1 MWRNTLLVMFAWLA
15 LVGAAFAYDEAAIT
29 AAETES
35 KTIQAELRRL
45 TVLPRNPAI
54 TDEQVEEERASLEDL
69 QNRALTQSD
78 TVDTPLGEVATQLD
92 QLGAAPTDGA
102 TEAASITLQR
112 NQLIGQLAR
121 LNAVQKLYGLIAV
134 EAEQALT
141 RLTVEQRDRFFQRVF
156 ESGLSILDPRL
167 WLDTM
172 KGTGLFTSRVQN
184 LASAGWRRAQSRL
197 TWFPFLIFPAG
208 LLLIWFVGGRL
219 LPLLAHRAGF
229 ASSTA
234 QDVAGEGALLRLW
247 RVVWGTARLALSV
260 FLGFLFLFVALQ
272 SMGLMSN
279 EIEALYRVVAGS
291 VGAGLIQGGFAYLV
305 CAPLRPERRLVAVDD
320 RAARSV
326 PLLVGGAGFVYALGE
341 QVSKLSS
348 QLNLPVSFSIGQSAF
363 TSLGLIVLTGL
374 IFHVLRR
381 QAMKNLATESQVFFL
396 TWFLKL
402 MPLLWFLLALA
413 ALALVAGFIALS
425 YFIVG
430 NLLSTGL
437 IVVAYGIFH
446 AFSDALATAVADA
459 NSRPGRLT
467 RSATGFTEQG
477 IGRLVLLLRTIVDA
491 ALVIS
496 GFLLLLAIWTV
507 VLFNVSDVYSVLARG
522 LQIGNISLSFGTM
535 ALAFGV
541 LAVGVFITRIVSRW
555 LERRVLSQTQLDRGV
570 QNSVQ
575 SAASYTGYTLAAALA
590 LSAAGLEFSNLAI
603 VAGALG
609 VGIGFG
615 LQSIVNNFVSGLIL
629 LAERPIRVGDW
640 IVTQTGEG
648 IVKKINVRATE
659 IDTFDNGTIIVPN
672 SNLITNAV
680 KNWTLR
686 DTTGRFIVNL
696 SVVHGSDPDA
706 IIEKLETIAR
716 AHPKVM
722 RHPPAEANLMKIAPN
737 ALEFELGGQVRDA
750 LDSGKVASDIRLEI
764 VKSFDKKLLMLP
776 RPLEAK

>member
-1 MWRNTLLVMFAWLA
+1 MWRGTFWVMFAWLA
-15 LVGAAFAYDEAAIT
+15 LSGVAFAYDEAAIA
-29 AAETES
+29 AAETEA
-35 KTIQAELRRL
+35 KTIQAELRSL

-54 TDEQVEEERASLEDL
+54 TDEQVESERAALEDL
-69 QNRALTQSD
+69 QQRALTQAD
-78 TVDTPLGEVATQLD
+78 TVDTPLSEVATQLD
-92 QLGAAPTDGA
+92 QLGAAPTDGT
-102 TEAASITLQR
+102 TEAASITQQR

-121 LNAVQKLYGLIAV
+121 LNAVQKLYGLLAV

-141 RLTVEQRDRFFQRVF
+141 RLTVQQRERFFERVF

-167 WLDTM
+167 WLETM
-172 KGTGLFTSRVQN
+172 QGTKLFTARVQN
-184 LASAGWRRAQSRL
+184 LATAGWRRAQSRL
-197 TWFPFLIFPAG
+197 TWVPALIFPAG
-208 LLLIWFVGGRL
+208 LLMIWFVGGRL
-219 LPLLAHRAGF
+219 LPLLARRAGLV
-229 ASSTA
+229 SPTS
-234 QDVAGEGALLRLW
+234 QEVAGEVALLRLW
-247 RVVWGTARLALSV
+247 RVVWGSTRLVLSV
-260 FLGFLFLFVALQ
+260 ILGFLFLFVAMQ

-320 RAARSV
+320 QAARSV
-326 PLLVGGAGFVYALGE
+326 PLLVGTAGFVLALGQ
-341 QVSKLSS
+341 QVSRLSGE
-348 QLNLPVSFSIGQSAF
+348 LNLPVSFSIGQSAF
-363 TSLGLIVLTGL
+363 TSLVLIILTGL

-396 TWFLKL
+396 AWFLKL
-402 MPLLWFLLALA
+402 MPLLWLLLAVA
-413 ALALVAGFIALS
+413 ALALVSGFIALS

-437 IVVAYGIFH
+437 LVVAYGILH
-446 AFSDALATAVADA
+446 AFVDALASAISDA
-459 NSRPGRLT
+459 GSRPGRMT
-467 RSATGFTEQG
+467 RLATGFSEQG
-477 IGRLVLLLRTIVDA
+477 IGRLVLLLRTVVDA

-496 GFLLLLAIWTV
+496 GLLLLLAIWTV
-507 VLFNVSDVYSVLARG
+507 VLLNVSDVYSVLARG
-522 LQIGNISLSFGTM
+522 LQIGNISLSFGTL
-535 ALAFGV
+535 ALGFGV

-672 SNLITNAV
+672 SSLITNAV

-686 DTTGRFIVNL
+686 DTTGRFTVNL
-696 SVVHGSDPDA
+696 AVVHGTDPEVV
-706 IIEKLETIAR
+706 IERLETLAR

-722 RHPPAEANLMKIAPN
+722 RHPPAEASLMKILPQS
-737 ALEFELGGQVRDA
+737 LEFELGGQVRDA

-764 VKSFDKKLLMLP
+764 AKTFDKKLLSLP
-776 RPLEAK
+776 RVPDAK